1 MNPNIFHAYDIR
13 GIYPQELN
21 EETAYKMAQAFA
33 QYTKAK
39 QILVGRDIRISSES
53 LSNSTI
59 KGINSQGVEVV
70 DMELC
75 STPCFY
81 FAVASSGIDAGI
93 MITASHA
100 SKEFNGFK
108 PVFKGAVPLSKEQI
122 TEFKNI
128 VLNREFPVLS
138 KEEKIIKKDFTQ
150 EYISSIRKFIK
161 NEFKP
166 LKIITDASN
175 GMAGLYIE
183 KVFAGTNLN
192 VVPIF
197 NEPDGNFPNHEANP
211 KIPANRQKLT
221 EKIISEKADLGF
233 MFDGDA
239 DRVYALDREGR
250 VIDPSLVSALISRYL
265 INISQKKKVLIEVRT
280 SRVVNNFIEK
290 IGGKTEVSPC
300 WTIPIKLKMKG
311 DSEFI
316 FGSETS
322 GHYVF
327 ADFYWIDDGVLGML
341 NFLQAIS
348 VEEETIDK
356 IINNFRKRYFIIEE
370 TNFKVKNGQQ
380 SKEILAVL
388 ENKYKEQG
396 GKILKIDGLS
406 VQFPDWWFNL
416 RVSETEPLI
425 RINLEAKTKELME
438 GKIGEL
444 TNLIKSHS

>member
-1 MNPNIFHAYDIR
+1 MNSDIFHAYDIR

-21 EETAYKMAQAFA
+21 EEAAYKIAQALV

-39 QILVGRDIRISSES
+39 QVLVGRDIRISSEG
-53 LSNSTI
+53 LSNSII
-59 KGINSQGVEVV
+59 KGINSQGAEVV
-70 DMELC
+70 DIGLC

-108 PVFKGAVPLSKEQI
+108 PVFKGATPLSKEQMA
-122 TEFKNI
+122 EFKNI
-128 VLNREFPVLS
+128 VLNGEFPVLS

-150 EYISSIRKFIK
+150 KYIGSIRKFIK

-166 LKIITDASN
+166 LKIVTDASN

-183 KVFAGTNLN
+183 KVFAGTNLDII
-192 VVPIF
+192 PIF
-197 NEPDGNFPNHEANP
+197 NEPNSNFPNHEANP
-211 KIPANRQKLT
+211 KISVNRQKLT

-239 DRVYALDREGR
+239 DRVYALDGEGM

-265 INISQKKKVLIEVRT
+265 INVSQKKKVLVEVRT
-280 SRVVNNFIEK
+280 SRVVNDFIEK
-290 IGGKTEVSPC
+290 IGGGVEVSPC
-300 WTIPIKLKMKG
+300 WTIPIKLKMREN
-311 DSEFI
+311 SEFI

-327 ADFYWIDDGVLGML
+327 ADFHWTDDGILGML

-348 VEEETIDK
+348 VEEKMIDE
-356 IINNFRKRYFIIEE
+356 IIDDFRKRYFIIEE
-370 TNFKVKNGQQ
+370 TNFRVENSQQ
-380 SKEILAVL
+380 AKEILAVL

-416 RVSETEPLI
+416 RASETEPLI
-425 RINLEAKTKELME
+425 RLNLEAKTKELME
-438 GKIGEL
+438 AKKEEL
-444 TNLIKSHS
+444 TKFIKAF

>member
-1 MNPNIFHAYDIR
+1 MNSDIFHAYDIR
-13 GIYPQELN
+13 GIYPQKLN
-21 EETAYKMAQAFA
+21 EEAAYKIAQTLV

-39 QILVGRDIRISSES
+39 QVLVGRDIRISSES
-53 LSNSTI
+53 LSNSII
-59 KGINSQGVEVV
+59 KGVNSQGAEVV
-70 DMELC
+70 DIGLC

-108 PVFKGAVPLSKEQI
+108 PVFKGATPLSKEQMA
-122 TEFKNI
+122 EFKNI
-128 VLNREFPVLS
+128 VLNGEFPVLS
-138 KEEKIIKKDFTQ
+138 KEEKIIKKDFAQ

-166 LKIITDASN
+166 LKIVTDASN

-183 KVFAGTNLN
+183 KVFTETNLN
-192 VVPIF
+192 VIPIF

-233 MFDGDA
+233 IFDGDA
-239 DRVYALDREGR
+239 DRVYALDREGM
-250 VIDPSLVSALISRYL
+250 VIDPNLVSALISRYL
-265 INISQKKKVLIEVRT
+265 INVSQKKKVLVEVRT
-280 SRVVNNFIEK
+280 SRVVNDFIEK
-290 IGGKTEVSPC
+290 IGGRVEVSPC
-300 WTIPIKLKMKG
+300 WTIPIKLKMRE

-327 ADFYWIDDGVLGML
+327 ADFYRTDDGILGML
-341 NFLQAIS
+341 DFLQAIS
-348 VEEETIDK
+348 VEEKTVDEIIDD
-356 IINNFRKRYFIIEE
+356 FQKRYFIIEE
-370 TNFKVKNGQQ
+370 TNFEVKNGQQ
-380 SKEILAVL
+380 AKEILAVL

-416 RVSETEPLI
+416 RASETEPLI
-425 RINLEAKTKELME
+425 RLNLEAKTKELME
-438 GKIGEL
+438 AKKEEL
-444 TNLIKSHS
+444 TKFIKAF